1 MNKSRTVQHVQSR
14 IDIVHD
20 TGLVL
25 GGLVQC
31 HVLLEGGYNIHND
44 HRDATEEGHT
54 FAQRGC
60 KWRLTFSKQPVCLPA
75 IPEARSWDTRKSWP
89 VRATQLDGKSIR
101 KNPPGRLALKM
112 LIWSN
117 YPEA

>member
-1 MNKSRTVQHVQSR
+1 MEHRTHLPRVPPQDGHDVRLPQVPMNKSRTVQHVQSR

-44 HRDATEEGHT
+44 HCDTAEEGHT
-54 FAQRGC
+54 FAQP
-60 KWRLTFSKQPVCLPA
+60 LVV
-75 IPEARSWDTRKSWP
+75 ARIVLQTPR
-89 VRATQLDGKSIR
+89 
-101 KNPPGRLALKM
+101 
-112 LIWSN
+112 
-117 YPEA
+117 